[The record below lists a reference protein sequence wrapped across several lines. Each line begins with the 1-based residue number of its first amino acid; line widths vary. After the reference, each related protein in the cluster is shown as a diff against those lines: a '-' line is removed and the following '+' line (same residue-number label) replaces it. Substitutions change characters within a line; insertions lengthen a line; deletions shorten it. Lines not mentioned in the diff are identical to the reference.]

1 MSSQQYYVSGDFVH
15 PNSQVV
21 NVIPQ
26 QQQLVVND
34 VFEIPDFDFPPQQAQ
49 HKEIGTNLVSAA
61 TPYMNANSSQFI
73 KSINHSAM
81 TDVMNE
87 VAKQK
92 QKTPSLS
99 SHHTGLSIQPPKQSQ
114 QHQHQHQHQPQY
126 PHQPQS
132 HHPSPSQ
139 PNPLLKPSHP
149 QVHGRSS
156 GIAVNSLHQPSSQ
169 IIQSSSAADESS
181 QADNAASTKKNI
193 PKPCKNPL
201 NKKVIVEE
209 EDKDSAVDYDDD
221 DVEIKKTKLSLF
233 QFAKDITFNL
243 IFAIP
248 FLQKA
253 RLNAMLKDQNL
264 AINQIERIFDEFKD
278 RLSQFELE
286 SIKKYVCEDGIRDQ
300 LNFILE
306 SGFNKILSDGVIDI
320 NDAPQFNQLV
330 YYIIKSFNDINQG
343 KVYRFYVSRE
353 HVMLLLHFVLKSVFS
368 LTLKG
373 QEEQMAI
380 GLLDTSFKLV
390 QLEVLPIVSKRWY
403 HKFRICNSAKQIE
416 DIIE

>member
-26 QQQLVVND
+26 QQLVVNDD
-34 VFEIPDFDFPPQQAQ
+34 VFEIPDIDFSDVSKPDNSVKNIIIQQQ
-49 HKEIGTNLVSAA
+49 QEKNNNNPSLNLVGS
-61 TPYMNANSSQFI
+61 TPTYMNADSLKFI
-73 KSINHSAM
+73 KSINQNAM

-87 VAKQK
+87 IAKQK
-92 QKTPSLS
+92 HKPPSIS
-99 SHHTGLSIQPPKQSQ
+99 SHHTGLSIQPPKL
-114 QHQHQHQHQPQY
+114 PQL
-126 PHQPQS
+126 
-132 HHPSPSQ
+132 PSQ
-139 PNPLLKPSHP
+139 PTQSLPK
-149 QVHGRSS
+149 QVQGHTSLSGNAVSS
-156 GIAVNSLHQPSSQ
+156 IHQPSSQ
-169 IIQSSSAADESS
+169 IINNTSSADDSS
-181 QADNAASTKKNI
+181 QVNNVTSTKKNI

-209 EDKDSAVDYDDD
+209 EDKESAVDYDDD
-221 DVEIKKTKLSLF
+221 DTEIKKTKLSLF

-253 RLNAMLKDQNL
+253 RLHAMLKDHTL

>member
-1 MSSQQYYVSGDFVH
+1 MNPQLYLTADLVHHNSQQ
-15 PNSQVV
+15 Q
-21 NVIPQ
+21 IQKLQQLQ
-26 QQQLVVND
+26 QQQQQQQQIIVND
-34 VFEIPDFDFPPQQAQ
+34 VFEIPDETVPVPVPVSVPVENLKTQLPLAL
-49 HKEIGTNLVSAA
+49 TNTAN
-61 TPYMNANSSQFI
+61 MNFI
-73 KSINHSAM
+73 KAMNHTAM
-81 TDVMNE
+81 TDVMKQL
-87 VAKQK
+87 ATQK
-92 QKTPSLS
+92 QKTPSVGTKQSNVSLQVPQNV
-99 SHHTGLSIQPPKQSQ
+99 LLLPEQQQPPSRAV
-114 QHQHQHQHQPQY
+114 
-126 PHQPQS
+126 S
-132 HHPSPSQ
+132 SPSV
-139 PNPLLKPSHP
+139 NDHGKLSHP
-149 QVHGRSS
+149 ATTAAAHLAAIPLSETGMNDGS
-156 GIAVNSLHQPSSQ
+156 GT
-169 IIQSSSAADESS
+169 
-181 QADNAASTKKNI
+181 TKK
-193 PKPCKNPL
+193 KYTTAKNSL

-209 EDKDSAVDYDDD
+209 EDRDSAIDYDDD
-221 DVEIKKTKLSLF
+221 DIEIKKTKLSLF

-253 RLNAMLKDQNL
+253 RLHSMLRESTL

-278 RLSQFELE
+278 RFSQFDLE
-286 SIKKYVCEDGIRDQ
+286 SIKKYICEDGIRDQ

-306 SGFNKILSDGVIDI
+306 TGFNKILSDGIIDV

-373 QEEQMAI
+373 QEEQMAL

-403 HKFRICNSAKQIE
+403 HRFRICKSAKQIE

>member
-1 MSSQQYYVSGDFVH
+1 MNSQQQVYVTADFVR
-15 PNSQVV
+15 NISQPT
-21 NVIPQ
+21 ILTHQ
-26 QQQLVVND
+26 QQQQQQIHEPEQYAVSEI
-34 VFEIPDFDFPPQQAQ
+34 FEIPD
-49 HKEIGTNLVSAA
+49 IVSS
-61 TPYMNANSSQFI
+61 ANSNVIHSNDINFI
-73 KSINHSAM
+73 KSINHTAM
-81 TDVMNE
+81 TEIMNQL
-87 VAKQK
+87 VNQK
-92 QKTPSLS
+92 QKPPSVSTKHSDVSLQLP
-99 SHHTGLSIQPPKQSQ
+99 HGK
-114 QHQHQHQHQPQY
+114 QPQRNV
-126 PHQPQS
+126 S
-132 HHPSPSQ
+132 SLNTSI
-139 PNPLLKPSHP
+139 PLGGKTTNIGHTA
-149 QVHGRSS
+149 VHAPTPAPAPAP
-156 GIAVNSLHQPSSQ
+156 AVTTTIKIPTSETGNGDTMV
-169 IIQSSSAADESS
+169 I
-181 QADNAASTKKNI
+181 TKKPI
-193 PKPCKNPL
+193 SKNTSKNTL

-209 EDKDSAVDYDDD
+209 EDKESAIDYDDD
-221 DVEIKKTKLSLF
+221 DIEIKKTKLSIF

-253 RLNAMLKDQNL
+253 RLNAMLKDPSL

-278 RLSQFELE
+278 RFSQFDLE
-286 SIKKYVCEDGIRDQ
+286 TIKKYICEDGIRDQ

-353 HVMLLLHFVLKSVFS
+353 HVMMLLHFVLKSVFS

-373 QEEQMAI
+373 QEEQMAL

-390 QLEVLPIVSKRWY
+390 QLEVMPIVSKRWY
-403 HKFRICNSAKQIE
+403 HRFRICKAAKQIE

>member
-21 NVIPQ
+21 SVIPQ

-49 HKEIGTNLVSAA
+49 HKDVGTNLV
-61 TPYMNANSSQFI
+61 TPPTSHMNTNSLNFI

-114 QHQHQHQHQPQY
+114 HQHQHQHQPQ
-126 PHQPQS
+126 HQN
-132 HHPSPSQ
+132 PSPSQ
-139 PNPLLKPSHP
+139 PNPLLKPSQP
-149 QVHGRSS
+149 QVHGRSSSS
-156 GIAVNSLHQPSSQ
+156 GIAVNSLHQPSSH
-169 IIQSSSAADESS
+169 IVHSSSAADESS

>member
-1 MSSQQYYVSGDFVH
+1 
-15 PNSQVV
+15 
-21 NVIPQ
+21 
-26 QQQLVVND
+26 
-34 VFEIPDFDFPPQQAQ
+34 
-49 HKEIGTNLVSAA
+49 
-61 TPYMNANSSQFI
+61 MNFI
-73 KSINHSAM
+73 KSINHTAM
-81 TDVMNE
+81 TDVMNQL
-87 VAKQK
+87 AKQK
-92 QKTPSLS
+92 QKTPSVGTKHSDVSLQVPQPRQQVQKSTAISAHVNGVVPEPSIPTGVAAAAPIPLS
-99 SHHTGLSIQPPKQSQ
+99 ELGMPETTT
-114 QHQHQHQHQPQY
+114 
-126 PHQPQS
+126 
-132 HHPSPSQ
+132 
-139 PNPLLKPSHP
+139 
-149 QVHGRSS
+149 VS
-156 GIAVNSLHQPSSQ
+156 GT
-169 IIQSSSAADESS
+169 
-181 QADNAASTKKNI
+181 TKKTA
-193 PKPCKNPL
+193 PKHISKNTL

-209 EDKDSAVDYDDD
+209 EDIDSAIDYDDD
-221 DVEIKKTKLSLF
+221 DTEIKKTKLSLF

-253 RLNAMLKDQNL
+253 RLHAMLREPTL

-278 RLSQFELE
+278 RLSQFDLE
-286 SIKKYVCEDGIRDQ
+286 SIKKYICEDGIRDQ

-306 SGFNKILSDGVIDI
+306 TGFNKILSDGIIDV

-373 QEEQMAI
+373 QEEQMAL

-403 HKFRICNSAKQIE
+403 HRFRICKSAKQIE